1 MNLLHHLLRPA
12 RGGAMG
18 VVIVFALLLTIAAK
32 ASYLMGL
39 PLAMLALSWFFK
51 YCYILFD
58 QVSRG
63 FNEPPVMDITMMNP
77 VSEQRPAAQ
86 VLILGLIIAAIVV
99 TNLYVGALPAVLLS
113 VICLLFLP
121 ASIAILGL
129 EGNILKAAYP
139 IAWLKMAFGLGH
151 LYILV
156 LGLIFLEYLLI
167 YALGTLDLW
176 LSVRMAIGLFGTLS
190 IFSLL
195 AGAVYERRD
204 ELGIDTYISP
214 ERTAERDR
222 KEELRQDQTLVTE
235 AYGLMRARE
244 HIKSW
249 EMLQG
254 WLKSHDHNPDA
265 YLWLCDRVETWEDAR
280 YITRLTEERV
290 ARLLVLKRTGAAL
303 DVVAQR
309 LGIDPNFRPK
319 SAADTLSVAQ
329 LAARGGGK
337 PTVARTLL
345 SDFATRF
352 ADDPRIQVAAA
363 LAQHLQA

>member
-1 MNLLHHLLRPA
+1 MNLLKHLLRPA
-12 RGGAMG
+12 RGGAMA
-18 VVIVFALLLTIAAK
+18 VVIVFALLLTVAAK
-32 ASYLMGL
+32 GL
-39 PLAMLALSWFFK
+39 AGIPLAMLIFSWFFK

-63 FNEPPVMDITMMNP
+63 FDEPPVLDINMMNP

-86 VLILGLIIAAIVV
+86 VLILALIVGATVV
-99 TNLYVGALPAVLLS
+99 TNLYVGAWPAVLLS
-113 VICLLFLP
+113 AICLLFLP

-139 IAWLKMAFGLGH
+139 VAWFKMAIGIGH

-156 LGLIFLEYLLI
+156 LGLIFVEYLII

-176 LSVRMAIGLFGTLS
+176 LSVRIAVGLFGTLS

-214 ERTAERDR
+214 ERTAERGR

-254 WLKSHDHNPDA
+254 WLKSHEHNPDA

-303 DVVAQR
+303 DVVAER
-309 LGIDPNFRPK
+309 LRSDPNFRPK
-319 SAADTLSVAQ
+319 RAADTLSVAQ

-352 ADDPRIQVAAA
+352 ADDPRIPVAAA
-363 LAQHLQA
+363 LAQHLHA

>member
-1 MNLLHHLLRPA
+1 
-12 RGGAMG
+12 
-18 VVIVFALLLTIAAK
+18 
-32 ASYLMGL
+32 
-39 PLAMLALSWFFK
+39 
-51 YCYILFD
+51 
-58 QVSRG
+58 
-63 FNEPPVMDITMMNP
+63 
-77 VSEQRPAAQ
+77 
-86 VLILGLIIAAIVV
+86 
-99 TNLYVGALPAVLLS
+99 

-139 IAWLKMAFGLGH
+139 VAWIKMALGLGH

-156 LGLIFLEYLLI
+156 LAFIFLEYLFI
-167 YALGTLDLW
+167 YALGALDLW
-176 LSVRMAIGLFGTLS
+176 LSVRIAIGLFGVLS
-190 IFSLL
+190 VFSLL
-195 AGAVYERRD
+195 AGAAYERRD
-204 ELGIDTYISP
+204 ELGIDTHVSP

-254 WLKSHDHNPDA
+254 WLRSHDHNPDA
-265 YLWLCDRVETWEDAR
+265 YLWLCDRVETWDDAR

-290 ARLLVLKRTGAAL
+290 KRLLALKRTGAAL
-303 DVVAQR
+303 DVVAGR
-309 LGIDPNFRPK
+309 LNVDPTFRPK

-337 PTVARTLL
+337 PAMARTLL

-352 ADDPRIQVAAA
+352 AGDPRISVAAA
-363 LAQHLQA
+363 LAEHLRA